1 MRRGDARQLQGD
13 AGVCSTGR
21 PRGAEPPAASP
32 LAPLHAR
39 GSPGSIVSPPRAHA
53 CIRPRIDTP
62 PLRVFVLPRCSSL
75 SPRAWASVCIRVTDT
90 HKNKHM
96 CVRVRDAHHHA
107 APPAS
112 PPPSA
117 APHSTQCPR
126 RRCRPQP
133 PWPSQM
139 LASKRVLSAPVKLSS
154 PPPDAEQGS
163 GSTIFGFVDVRD
175 VVSSF
180 FNTGEGGNRIR
191 IRIRIVNVGIRSR
204 IADLRIT
211 NRIASRLLSEDGI
224 LIGHD
229 RVE

>member
-1 MRRGDARQLQGD
+1 
-13 AGVCSTGR
+13 
-21 PRGAEPPAASP
+21 
-32 LAPLHAR
+32 
-39 GSPGSIVSPPRAHA
+39 
-53 CIRPRIDTP
+53 
-62 PLRVFVLPRCSSL
+62 
-75 SPRAWASVCIRVTDT
+75 
-90 HKNKHM
+90 
-96 CVRVRDAHHHA
+96 
-107 APPAS
+107 
-112 PPPSA
+112 
-117 APHSTQCPR
+117 
-126 RRCRPQP
+126 
-133 PWPSQM
+133 M